1 MHFATD
7 HQTGLQDLQD
17 QHDEKRL
24 TLIGSR
30 QSEPPLG
37 VRPETDSIK
46 MSETAESFHETLRSL
61 CVFCAS
67 AVYMLSYRRD
77 AEDAEITQRIFRFLA
92 IISFSQGWRR
102 PGKRSHIYFFVSP
115 GFED

>member
-46 MSETAESFHETLRSL
+46 MSETAESFHEK
-61 CVFCAS
+61 F
-67 AVYMLSYRRD
+67 
-77 AEDAEITQRIFRFLA
+77 Q
-92 IISFSQGWRR
+92 ISCYYLVLFSGWRR
-102 PGKRSHIYFFVSP
+102 PGKRSHIYFLVSP
-115 GFED
+115 RFE

>member
-37 VRPETDSIK
+37 LVRKRTQLRCRKLQKAFMKLCVVSASSAPLRFTCSL
-46 MSETAESFHETLRSL
+46 TAETQRAQRLRREFLDFLLLSRSL
-61 CVFCAS
+61 KVGGAPEN
-67 AVYMLSYRRD
+67 VL
-77 AEDAEITQRIFRFLA
+77 IFTSLC
-92 IISFSQGWRR
+92 R
-102 PGKRSHIYFFVSP
+102 PGSNR
-115 GFED
+115 